1 MALVIRICA
10 DTISSGKGG
19 LHATKIASLL
29 VGRVL
34 SRTKSFQ
41 KSFVEVIQAGFKMMR
56 SDSPESERVQ
66 TVLELF
72 YSMTQVSYLN
82 KTEINSTYR
91 LLSYVYAIKN
101 AIFESAGKL
110 APKTA

>member
-72 YSMTQVSYLN
+72 YSMTQVNYQ
-82 KTEINSTYR
+82 KCFDF
-91 LLSYVYAIKN
+91 K
-101 AIFESAGKL
+101 SAGKP
-110 APKTA
+110 APDTAQS